1 MTYIV
6 RAKYKGDILW
16 NSEFKTHEQAFDYF
30 YAHAQ
35 YMCKTAGKDYAF
47 TYDKDN
53 PCVTLKEIEIIESK

>member
-16 NSEFKTHEQAFDYF
+16 NAEFETHEQAFHYF

-53 PCVTLKEIEIIESK
+53 PCVRLKEIEIIESK

>member
-1 MTYIV
+1 MIFIV

-16 NSEFKTHEQAFDYF
+16 NEEFKTHEQAFDYF

-47 TYDKDN
+47 TYEESN

>member
-16 NSEFKTHEQAFDYF
+16 NAEFKTHEQAFDYF

-53 PCVTLKEIEIIESK
+53 PCVRLKEIEIIESK

>member
-16 NSEFKTHEQAFDYF
+16 NAEFKTHEQAFDYF

-53 PCVTLKEIEIIESK
+53 PCVRLKEIEIIENK